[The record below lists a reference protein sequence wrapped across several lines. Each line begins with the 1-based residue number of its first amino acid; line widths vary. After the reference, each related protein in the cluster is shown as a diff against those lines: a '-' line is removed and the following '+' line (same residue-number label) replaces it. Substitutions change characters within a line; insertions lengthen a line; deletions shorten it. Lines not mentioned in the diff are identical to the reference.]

1 MNEDAKRPGLEHY
14 RDPGSGDLLAMVV
27 RADFRGGKYNF
38 FTPDDFPLQMG
49 TSFYPA
55 GERIQPHVH
64 IPQPRQVDLVNEY
77 IYVKTGRVELTLYS
91 KDREPVAT
99 IELGVGDSL
108 LLTGGGHG
116 FRVIEGCQLI
126 EVKQG
131 PYLGMDDK
139 VKFD

>member
-1 MNEDAKRPGLEHY
+1 MSQQQPGNGLEHY
-14 RDPGSGDLLAMVV
+14 RDPVSGDLLAMVV
-27 RADFRGGKYNF
+27 RADFSGGKYNF

-55 GERIQPHVH
+55 GDRIQPHLH
-64 IPQPRQVDLVNEY
+64 IPQPRQVELVNEY
-77 IYVKTGRVELTLYS
+77 IYVKSGKVELTLYT
-91 KDREPVAT
+91 KEQKPVT
-99 IELGVGDSL
+99 KLGLSAGDSL

-116 FRVIEGCQLI
+116 FTVLEACQLI

-139 VKFD
+139 VKFG

>member
-1 MNEDAKRPGLEHY
+1 MSGQAPGRGLEHY
-14 RDPGSGDLLAMVV
+14 RDPASGDLLAMVV
-27 RADFRGGKYNF
+27 RGDFSGGKYNF

-55 GERIQPHVH
+55 GDRIQPHVH
-64 IPQPRQVDLVNEY
+64 VPQLRQVELVNEY
-77 IYVKTGRVELTLYS
+77 IYVKSGRVELTLYT
-91 KDREPVAT
+91 KDRMPVT
-99 IELGVGDSL
+99 KFELSAGDSL

-116 FRVIEGCQLI
+116 FKVIDACQLI

>member
-1 MNEDAKRPGLEHY
+1 MSEQAPGHGLEHY
-14 RDPGSGDLLAMVV
+14 RDPASGDLLAMVV
-27 RADFRGGKYNF
+27 RGDFSGGKYNF

-55 GERIQPHVH
+55 DDRIQPHVH
-64 IPQPRQVDLVNEY
+64 IPQLRQVELVNEY
-77 IYVKTGRVELTLYS
+77 IYVKSGRVELTLYT
-91 KDREPVAT
+91 KDRQPVT
-99 IELGVGDSL
+99 KFELSAGDSL

-116 FRVIEGCQLI
+116 FKVLDACQLI

>member
-1 MNEDAKRPGLEHY
+1 MSDKAPSRGLEEY
-14 RDPGSGDLLAMVV
+14 RDPVSGDLLAMIV
-27 RADFRGGKYNF
+27 RSDFRGGKYNF

-64 IPQPRQVDLVNEY
+64 IPQPRQVELVNEY
-77 IYVKTGRVELTLYS
+77 VYIKSGRLELTLYS
-91 KDREPVAT
+91 KDRTPVT
-99 IELGVGDSL
+99 KTELAAGDSL

-116 FRVIEGCQLI
+116 FQVLETCQLI

-139 VKFD
+139 VKFE

>member
-1 MNEDAKRPGLEHY
+1 MGEPGPAEGLERY
-14 RDPGSGDLLAMVV
+14 RDPAGDLLAMIV

-49 TSFYPA
+49 TSFYGA
-55 GERIQPHVH
+55 GEKITPHVH
-64 IPQPRQVDLVNEY
+64 IPQPRHVELVNEY
-77 IYVKTGRVELTLYS
+77 IYVKSGRLELTLYT
-91 KDREPVAT
+91 KDRVPTAT
-99 IELGVGDSL
+99 VELRCGDSL

-116 FRVIEGCQLI
+116 FRVLEACQLI

-139 VKFD
+139 VKFE

>member
-1 MNEDAKRPGLEHY
+1 MTEQAPGRGLEHY
-14 RDPGSGDLLAMVV
+14 RDPSSGDLLAMVV
-27 RADFRGGKYNF
+27 RGDFSGGKYNF

-55 GERIQPHVH
+55 GDRIQPHVH
-64 IPQPRQVDLVNEY
+64 IPQARHIDLVNEY
-77 IYVKTGRVELTLYS
+77 IYVKSGRVELTLYS
-91 KDREPVAT
+91 KERVPVTT
-99 IELGVGDSL
+99 IALSAGDSL

-116 FRVIEGCQLI
+116 FRVLEACQLI

-139 VKFD
+139 VKFE

>member
-1 MNEDAKRPGLEHY
+1 MSQQQPGHGLEHY
-14 RDPGSGDLLAMVV
+14 RDPVSGDLLAMVV
-27 RADFRGGKYNF
+27 RADFKGGKYNF

-64 IPQPRQVDLVNEY
+64 IPQPRQVELVNEY
-77 IYVKTGRVELTLYS
+77 IYVKTGRVELNLYS
-91 KDREPVAT
+91 KDRTPVT
-99 IELGVGDSL
+99 KIELSAGDSL

-116 FRVIEGCQLI
+116 FRVLDACQLI

-139 VKFD
+139 VKFE

>member
-1 MNEDAKRPGLEHY
+1 MSGQAPGKGLEHY
-14 RDPGSGDLLAMVV
+14 RDPASGDLLAMVV
-27 RADFRGGKYNF
+27 RGDFSGGKYNF

-77 IYVKTGRVELTLYS
+77 IYVKSGRVELTLYTKGRS
-91 KDREPVAT
+91 PVTKIDLAA
-99 IELGVGDSL
+99 GDSL

-116 FRVIEGCQLI
+116 FKVIEACQLI

>member
-1 MNEDAKRPGLEHY
+1 MIDNAPREGLEHY
-14 RDPGSGDLLAMVV
+14 RDPASGDLLAMIV
-27 RADFRGGKYNF
+27 RHDFTGGKYNF

-49 TSFYPA
+49 TSFYA
-55 GERIQPHVH
+55 SGERIQAHVH
-64 IPQPRQVDLVNEY
+64 IPQPRQVELVNEY
-77 IYVKTGRVELTLYS
+77 IYVKSGRLELILYAQ
-91 KDREPVAT
+91 DRSPVT
-99 IELGVGDSL
+99 TTELNAGDSL

-116 FRVIEGCQLI
+116 FRVLEACQLI

>member
-1 MNEDAKRPGLEHY
+1 MSQQQPGGGLEHY
-14 RDPGSGDLLAMVV
+14 RDPASGDLLAMVV
-27 RADFRGGKYNF
+27 RATFTGGKYNF

-49 TSFYPA
+49 TSFYPT

-77 IYVKTGRVELTLYS
+77 IYVKTGKVELTLYS
-91 KDREPVAT
+91 KERTPVT
-99 IELGVGDSL
+99 TFELSAGDSL

-116 FRVIEGCQLI
+116 FRILEACQLI

-139 VKFD
+139 VKFE

>member
-1 MNEDAKRPGLEHY
+1 MSDDTAGGLEKYH
-14 RDPGSGDLLAMVV
+14 DPAGQLLAMVV
-27 RADFRGGKYNF
+27 RRDFRGGKYNF

-49 TSFYPA
+49 TSFYMS
-55 GERIQPHVH
+55 GERITPHIH

-77 IYVKTGRVELTLYS
+77 VYVKSGRLELTLYTKERVS
-91 KDREPVAT
+91 VTT
-99 IELGVGDSL
+99 ITLETGDSL

-116 FRVIEGCQLI
+116 FKVLEECQLI

-139 VKFD
+139 VKFE

>member
-1 MNEDAKRPGLEHY
+1 MSEQAPGRGLEHY
-14 RDPGSGDLLAMVV
+14 RDPSSGDLLAMVV
-27 RADFRGGKYNF
+27 RGDFSGGKYNF

-55 GERIQPHVH
+55 GDRIQPHVH
-64 IPQPRQVDLVNEY
+64 VPQPRQVELVNEY
-77 IYVKTGRVELTLYS
+77 IYVKSGRVELTLYT
-91 KDREPVAT
+91 KDRKPVT
-99 IELGVGDSL
+99 KFELSAGDSL

-116 FRVIEGCQLI
+116 FKVLDACQLI

>member
-1 MNEDAKRPGLEHY
+1 MTEQGPSHGLEHY
-14 RDPGSGDLLAMVV
+14 RDPASGDLLAMVV
-27 RADFRGGKYNF
+27 RADFKGGKYNF

-64 IPQPRQVDLVNEY
+64 IPQLRQVELVNEY
-77 IYVKTGRVELTLYS
+77 IFVKSGRVELTLYS
-91 KDREPVAT
+91 KDRTPVT
-99 IELGVGDSL
+99 KTELGVGDSL

-116 FRVIEGCQLI
+116 FRVLDACQLI

-139 VKFD
+139 VKFE

>member
-1 MNEDAKRPGLEHY
+1 MEEAVPGHGLEHY
-14 RDPGSGDLLAMVV
+14 RDPTSGDLLAMVV

-38 FTPDDFPLQMG
+38 FTPDEFPLQMG

-77 IYVKTGRVELTLYS
+77 IYVKSGRVELTLYS
-91 KDREPVAT
+91 KDRAPVT
-99 IELGVGDSL
+99 TLELGVGDSL

-116 FRVIEGCQLI
+116 FRVLEPCQLI

-131 PYLGMDDK
+131 PYLGVDDK
-139 VKFD
+139 VKID

>member
-1 MNEDAKRPGLEHY
+1 MAESVPGHGLEHY
-14 RDPGSGDLLAMVV
+14 RDPASGDLLAMVV
-27 RADFRGGKYNF
+27 RGDFSGGKYNF

-55 GERIQPHVH
+55 GDRIQPHVH
-64 IPQPRQVDLVNEY
+64 IPQPRQVELVNEY
-77 IYVKTGRVELTLYS
+77 IYVKTGRVELTLYT
-91 KDREPVAT
+91 KERMPVT
-99 IELGVGDSL
+99 KFELAAGDSL

-116 FRVIEGCQLI
+116 FKVIEACQLI

>member
-1 MNEDAKRPGLEHY
+1 MTERASQKGLEEY
-14 RDPGSGDLLAMVV
+14 RDPASGDLLAMVV
-27 RADFRGGKYNF
+27 RADFSGGKYNF

-64 IPQPRQVDLVNEY
+64 IPQPRHIEVVNEY

-91 KDREPVAT
+91 KDRAPITT
-99 IELGVGDSL
+99 IGLAAGDSL

-116 FRVIEGCQLI
+116 FRVLEPCQLI

-131 PYLGMDDK
+131 PYLGMEDK
-139 VKFD
+139 VKFE

>member
-1 MNEDAKRPGLEHY
+1 MSQQAPGRGLEHY
-14 RDPGSGDLLAMVV
+14 RDPTSGDLLAMVV
-27 RADFRGGKYNF
+27 RGDFSGGKYNF

-55 GERIQPHVH
+55 GDRIQPHVH
-64 IPQPRQVDLVNEY
+64 IPQPRQVELVNEY
-77 IYVKTGRVELTLYS
+77 IYVKSGRVELTLYT
-91 KDREPVAT
+91 KERMPVT
-99 IELGVGDSL
+99 KIELAAGDSL

-116 FRVIEGCQLI
+116 FQVLEACQLI

-139 VKFD
+139 VKFE